1 MKGVCVLLSQTDV
14 VGNFMNP
21 RSRMEV
27 IQNQYHTKETLY
39 FAITRMLERASYYG
53 FRTLIVLYMVGE
65 TLKMERSEA
74 ISIYGWLTASLVFS
88 QILGAVL
95 GDLVI
100 GNRKIVILG
109 GILQTIGTFCLCIPS
124 TTGLYLGLFLIVLGS
139 GFFTP
144 NLISNYG
151 KLYINKSK
159 LLDSGFTIFHL
170 ATNLGS
176 FFGVLLIA
184 QLSDKYGF
192 NIGFILAGLLM
203 LISLIPILLS
213 KEKHFEKTE
222 NKKGGLNKR
231 ILIIV
236 MVFILVGLFWGF
248 NDLSYPRIS
257 DLQLQFKELSS
268 SVFPEY
274 FWQVSNTI
282 FFVPISIIAIILW
295 NKFYSNQ
302 FFKIMLG
309 FIFGAVAVGMLL
321 LIPVVPS
328 EQNLIVF
335 IISLLF
341 YAIAEVHISPVM
353 YSILTKY
360 SNPKY
365 LTILIS
371 FTFLPTALISF
382 AFGMF
387 NDKIYDNPILGLK
400 IGIIGMA
407 IIGIGLS
414 GFIWW
419 NKKLPTITKL

>member
-1 MKGVCVLLSQTDV
+1 
-14 VGNFMNP
+14 
-21 RSRMEV
+21 MEI

-39 FAITRMLERASYYG
+39 LAIARMFERASYYG

-65 TLKMERSEA
+65 TFKMERSEA
-74 ISIYGWLTASLVFS
+74 ASIYGWFVALLVFS

-100 GNRKIVILG
+100 GNRKLIILG
-109 GILQTIGTFCLCIPS
+109 ATLQTIGTFCLCIPFTS
-124 TTGLYLGLFLIVLGS
+124 GLYLGLFLIVLGC

-151 KLYINKSK
+151 KIYLNKSK

-170 ATNLGS
+170 ATKLGS
-176 FFGVLLIA
+176 FFGVLLIGY
-184 QLSDKYGF
+184 LSDKYGF
-192 NIGFILAGLLM
+192 TAGFILAGLLM
-203 LISLIPILLS
+203 LISLVPIFLS
-213 KEKHFEKTE
+213 KERCFEETE
-222 NKKGGLNKR
+222 NNKSGLNKR
-231 ILIIV
+231 ILIIA
-236 MVFILVGLFWGF
+236 MAFLLVGLFWGF
-248 NDLSYPRIS
+248 NDMSYIRIH
-257 DLQLQFKELSS
+257 DLELQLKELSS
-268 SVFPEY
+268 SVFPDY
-274 FWQVSNTI
+274 FWQENNTI
-282 FFVPISIIAIILW
+282 FFLPISIIAIILW

-309 FIFGAVAVGMLL
+309 FIFGAMAFGILL
-321 LIPVVPS
+321 LTTELPN
-328 EQNLIVF
+328 EQNLIIF
-335 IISLLF
+335 MIFLLF
-341 YAIAEVHISPVM
+341 FGIAEVHISLVM

-371 FTFLPTALISF
+371 LTFLPTALILFSF
-382 AFGMF
+382 GLF

-407 IIGIGLS
+407 IIGIGLI

-419 NKKLPTITKL
+419 NKKTPKHSTE

>member
-1 MKGVCVLLSQTDV
+1 
-14 VGNFMNP
+14 MN
-21 RSRMEV
+21 SRNLMEI
-27 IQNQYHTKETLY
+27 IQNQYHTKETFY
-39 FAITRMLERASYYG
+39 YAITRMLERASYYG
-53 FRTLIVLYMVGE
+53 FRTLVVLYMVGE

-74 ISIYGWLTASLVFS
+74 ISIYGWFTASLLFS

-95 GDLVI
+95 GDLLNGNKKLVI
-100 GNRKIVILG
+100 IGA
-109 GILQTIGTFCLCIPS
+109 ILQAIGTFCLCIPS

-151 KLYINKSK
+151 KLYLNKTK

-170 ATNLGS
+170 ATNIGS

-184 QLSDKYGF
+184 HFSDKYGF
-192 NIGFILAGLLM
+192 NIAFILAGLLM
-203 LISLIPILLS
+203 LISLIPLFLT
-213 KEKHFEKTE
+213 KENHFEKTE
-222 NKKGGLNKR
+222 NKKDGLNKR
-231 ILIIV
+231 VLIIV
-236 MVFILVGLFWGF
+236 IVFILVGLFWVL

-257 DLQLQFKELSS
+257 DLQLQFKELSNS
-268 SVFPEY
+268 LFPEY
-274 FWQVSNTI
+274 FWEASNII
-282 FFVPISIIAIILW
+282 FFLPISIVAIILW

-309 FIFGAVAVGMLL
+309 FIFGALAIGTLL
-321 LIPVVPS
+321 LIPEVPN
-328 EQNLIVF
+328 EKNIIMLIL
-335 IISLLF
+335 SLLF
-341 YAIAEVHISPVM
+341 FGIAEVHISPVM

-371 FTFLPTALISF
+371 LTFLPTSLISF
-382 AFGMF
+382 AFGLF
-387 NDKIYDNPILGLK
+387 NDKIFDNPILGLT

-407 IIGIGLS
+407 IIGIGLI

>member
-1 MKGVCVLLSQTDV
+1 
-14 VGNFMNP
+14 MNP
-21 RSRMEV
+21 RNRMEI

-53 FRTLIVLYMVGE
+53 FRTLVVLYMVGE

-74 ISIYGWLTASLVFS
+74 ISIYGWFTASLVFS

-95 GDLVI
+95 GDLLI
-100 GNRKIVILG
+100 GNRKLVILG
-109 GILQTIGTFCLCIPS
+109 AILQAIGTFCLCIPS

-151 KLYINKSK
+151 KLYLNKSK
-159 LLDSGFTIFHL
+159 LLDAGFTIFHL

-184 QLSDKYGF
+184 HLSDKYGF

-268 SVFPEY
+268 SIFPEY

-282 FFVPISIIAIILW
+282 FFLPISIIAIILW

-309 FIFGAVAVGMLL
+309 FIFGAVAMGILL

-341 YAIAEVHISPVM
+341 FAIAEVHISPVM

-419 NKKLPTITKL
+419 NKKLPTTRALQNGGLSDN

>member
-1 MKGVCVLLSQTDV
+1 
-14 VGNFMNP
+14 
-21 RSRMEV
+21 
-27 IQNQYHTKETLY
+27 
-39 FAITRMLERASYYG
+39 
-53 FRTLIVLYMVGE
+53 MVGE

-109 GILQTIGTFCLCIPS
+109 GILQAIGTFCLCIPS

-257 DLQLQFKELSS
+257 ELQLQFKELSS

-282 FFVPISIIAIILW
+282 FFLPISIIAIILW

-309 FIFGAVAVGMLL
+309 FIFGAVAMGILL
-321 LIPVVPS
+321 LIPEVPN
-328 EQNLIVF
+328 EQNLI
-335 IISLLF
+335 ILILSLLF
-341 YAIAEVHISPVM
+341 FSIAEVHLSPVM

-400 IGIIGMA
+400 IEIIGMA